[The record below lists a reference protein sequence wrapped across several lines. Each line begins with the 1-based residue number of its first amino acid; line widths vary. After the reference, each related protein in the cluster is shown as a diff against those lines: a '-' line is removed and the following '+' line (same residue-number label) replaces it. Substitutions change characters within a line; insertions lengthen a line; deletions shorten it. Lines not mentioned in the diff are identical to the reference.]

1 MVPGQYRASKGPARG
16 GRGHRRLHR
25 LPGARSVPGVVA
37 AALGRRPAWC
47 LGRPDLRRPR
57 AAAPPVA
64 RRPPRRCPGLRIRG
78 NCPAAVPPAVLAFG
92 EGQRR
97 SVSADISNRGPATRG
112 QLRIYLGCAPG
123 AGTTCALLREG
134 RLRAEHGTGVVV
146 ASVETHGRPGT
157 EVLLAGL
164 EVISPPA
171 VAYRGTAV
179 EGIDLAA
186 ILARSPQVALVDD
199 LAHSNAPGARHA
211 ARWQEVEDLLAAGID
226 VISNVS
232 VAHLE
237 SLSDVVA
244 KITGVAPQRTVP
256 DPVIRAADEVQL
268 VDIAPEVLRDRM
280 ARGHIYPPQQA
291 AAALGGWCR
300 TGNLAALRELAL
312 LWLAA
317 ALAKSPRWH
326 RGGHDLGRGQ
336 ARERVVV
343 ALSGGLDGET
353 LIRRAARIAAR
364 CGADLMAVH
373 AAPPGGPAATV
384 CAALADQRR
393 LTESLGGSYHQLAA
407 GDIPTALLA

>member
-1 MVPGQYRASKGPARG
+1 
-16 GRGHRRLHR
+16 
-25 LPGARSVPGVVA
+25 
-37 AALGRRPAWC
+37 
-47 LGRPDLRRPR
+47 
-57 AAAPPVA
+57 
-64 RRPPRRCPGLRIRG
+64 
-78 NCPAAVPPAVLAFG
+78 
-92 EGQRR
+92 
-97 SVSADISNRGPATRG
+97 VSADISNREPATRG
-112 QLRIYLGCAPG
+112 HLRIYLGCAPG
-123 AGTTCALLREG
+123 AGATCALLREG
-134 RLRAEHGTGVVV
+134 RLRAEHGTDVVV

-179 EGIDLAA
+179 EGIDLGA
-186 ILARSPQVALVDD
+186 ILARGPQVALVDD

-211 ARWQEVEDLLAAGID
+211 TRWQEVEDLLAAGID
-226 VISNVS
+226 VISTVS
-232 VAHLE
+232 IAHLE
-237 SLSDVVA
+237 SLSDVMA
-244 KITGVAPQRTVP
+244 KITGVTPRQTVP
-256 DPVIRAADEVQL
+256 DPVVRAADEVQL

-280 ARGHIYPPQQA
+280 ARGHIYPPRQA
-291 AAALGGWCR
+291 AAALGGWCQ

-317 ALAKSPRWH
+317 TLAKSPQRH
-326 RGGHDLGRGQ
+326 RGGHDLSRGQ

-343 ALSGGLDGET
+343 ALSGGLEGET

-407 GDIPTALLA
+407 GDIPTALLAFARAENATRLVLGAARHTRLSSLPLWPGTAQRVIRDGSGIALHVVSRTPTANGVSPAAGEPAREEPAKEGDNDGARHLLASPRAASSAMGPQTASPR